1 MRCTFLPGGT
11 DYNTFIKKN
20 WTLVC
25 HYITMLKGYC
35 WIEKTNNC
43 VMVLIIRPGSTLKFQ
58 FVFRFSQC
66 LWANFFL
73 LSFED
78 FWIYIWVVVAWL
90 LILRHRWFYLSHLLP
105 DHPCPW
111 IKKLSAK
118 TTKYILKCW
127 EKSVK
132 RRFNLNTIRVIKNHL
147 LINIFYILT
156 YTWSKPF

>member
-1 MRCTFLPGGT
+1 MSAIILLCL
-11 DYNTFIKKN
+11 
-20 WTLVC
+20 
-25 HYITMLKGYC
+25 GYC
-35 WIEKTNNC
+35 WIETNNC

-58 FVFRFSQC
+58 FVFSFNQC

-78 FWIYIWVVVAWL
+78 IWIYIWVVVVWL
-90 LILRHRWFYLSHLLP
+90 LILRHRWLYLSHLLP
-105 DHPCPW
+105 NHPCPW
-111 IKKLSAK
+111 IKTLSAK

-132 RRFNLNTIRVIKNHL
+132 RRSNLNAIRVIKNHF

-156 YTWSKPF
+156 YIWSKPF